1 MHHRPEMRDDVLV
14 YVSASEEKIVAELP
28 FLDLRWYPWL
38 FEFYL
43 SKMTN
48 IIPALAPIITP
59 STQVDVHCEYER
71 KVPHAFERF
80 RDFYNHLYPD
90 TDLEI
95 QPLVITYEY
104 SVFSDQIVILNPG
117 AKHEARVWPLRE

>member
-1 MHHRPEMRDDVLV
+1 M

-28 FLDLRWYPWL
+28 FLELRWYPWL

-43 SKMTN
+43 NKMTK
-48 IIPALAPIITP
+48 IIPALAPISTP

-80 RDFYNHLYPD
+80 RDFCKTKVYSHLP
-90 TDLEI
+90 
-95 QPLVITYEY
+95 
-104 SVFSDQIVILNPG
+104 VFGEMAWG
-117 AKHEARVWPLRE
+117 AR